1 MKAYDIVGFAYEGDV
16 HCVECATFR
25 FPQLHTEHVEDSEG
39 NLVHPIF
46 AGDECAC
53 AEVCGDCLEPLL

>member
-1 MKAYDIVGFAYEGDV
+1 MKAYDVIGYAYEADV
-16 HCVECATFR
+16 HCLSCARAR
-25 FPQLHTEHVEDSEG
+25 FDGEPDDETEDSEG

-46 AGDECAC
+46 TGDECAC